1 MRKTIDFKLNPN
13 TARPRLIDSN
23 STSSPAFN
31 RRSAQLPWTI
41 LCLILGYLMPLV
53 STADDET
60 AAINILVLG
69 DSISAAYGLRES
81 EGWVAL
87 MEEHF
92 DETSTPV
99 NVVNAS
105 ISGDTSSG
113 GVARLPRALEQF
125 KPHIVIIELGGND
138 GLRGQS
144 LKLMAANLEEMVN
157 LSLAFGAEPLIL
169 GMQIPSNY
177 GPAYT
182 KQFAGTFSK
191 VAELA
196 DVALVPFMLEPIA
209 TDRSYFQPDG
219 VHPTTEAQ
227 PLLFEHLKPELER
240 LLNQI
245 TQK

>member
-1 MRKTIDFKLNPN
+1 VRKPIDFKLNHN
-13 TARPRLIDSN
+13 TARPCLNDS
-23 STSSPAFN
+23 SSSKSPATN
-31 RRSAQLPWTI
+31 RRIPHLRWI
-41 LCLILGYLMPLV
+41 IFCLILGYLMPLV
-53 STADDET
+53 SAADEDS

-69 DSISAAYGLRES
+69 DSISAAYGLPES

-92 DETSTPV
+92 NETSTPV

-182 KQFAGTFSK
+182 KQFASTFSN

-219 VHPTTEAQ
+219 VHPTGEAQ
-227 PLLFEHLKPELER
+227 PLLFEHLKPELEK
-240 LLNQI
+240 LVNQI
-245 TQK
+245 TRK

>member
-1 MRKTIDFKLNPN
+1 MKRRLANQTRLSLRTSVRKPIDSKLNHN
-13 TARPRLIDSN
+13 TTSTHLIDSN
-23 STSSPAFN
+23 SLRSPAIY
-31 RRSAQLPWTI
+31 RRSTHLPW
-41 LCLILGYLMPLV
+41 LVVCLILGYLMPLV
-53 STADDET
+53 STADDD
-60 AAINILVLG
+60 AAAVNILVLG
-69 DSISAAYGLRES
+69 DSISAAYGLPES

-125 KPHIVIIELGGND
+125 KPQIVIIELGGND

-182 KQFAGTFSK
+182 KQN
-191 VAELA
+191 LQMW
-196 DVALVPFMLEPIA
+196 P
-209 TDRSYFQPDG
+209 
-219 VHPTTEAQ
+219 
-227 PLLFEHLKPELER
+227 
-240 LLNQI
+240 
-245 TQK
+245 